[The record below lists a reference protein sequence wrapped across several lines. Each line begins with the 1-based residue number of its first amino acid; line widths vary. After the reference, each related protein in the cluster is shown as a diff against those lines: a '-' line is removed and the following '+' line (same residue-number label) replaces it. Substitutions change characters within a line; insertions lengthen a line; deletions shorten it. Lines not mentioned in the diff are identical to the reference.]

1 MRLWYDKQSVN
12 PDRMA
17 IYRFCSEELE
27 NWLRHTSGGVE
38 VSARLLSKLENVA
51 GSLPILA
58 ELIGLFSL
66 NSCHSRSSEK
76 WKRNAN

>member
-27 NWLRHTSGGVE
+27 NLLRHTSGGVE
-38 VSARLLSKLENVA
+38 ISARLPSKLENVA
-51 GSLPILA
+51 GHSA
-58 ELIGLFSL
+58 VVAFIGLFSL
-66 NSCHSRSSEK
+66 NNWPLLVE
-76 WKRNAN
+76 